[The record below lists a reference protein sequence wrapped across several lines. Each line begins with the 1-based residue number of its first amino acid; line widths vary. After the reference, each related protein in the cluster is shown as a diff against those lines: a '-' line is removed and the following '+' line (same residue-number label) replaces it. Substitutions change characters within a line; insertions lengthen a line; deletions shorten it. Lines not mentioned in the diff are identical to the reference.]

1 MQNENDYAIVLSG
14 GGARGAYQAG
24 SLRALYE
31 LCKEAGNFLPFRN
44 LVGVSAGAINAA
56 FPDVT
61 FGAVSLQLRALAKAG
76 LVSVRPAG
84 RHRYYRVH
92 RERLG
97 PVGELLEQM
106 WADALWRLKVQAEF
120 ESTRRGPRPRQTA
133 NRRQAGLPDAEEEH

>member
-1 MQNENDYAIVLSG
+1 MAVTLDPALLSAIASPRRREILRLLWNE
-14 GGARGAYQAG
+14 
-24 SLRALYE
+24 E
-31 LCKEAGNFLPFRN
+31 LT
-44 LVGVSAGAINAA
+44 AGAINAA

-76 LVSVRPAG
+76 LVSARPEG

-120 ESTRRGPRPRQTA
+120 ESTRRGPRSRQTA
-133 NRRQAGLPDAEEEH
+133 NRREAGLPDTVALPAHDAGRAEETH